1 MAAQSKKKKAKL
13 TESPIASPL
22 NEQKVPSSPSS
33 PLQPTT
39 SKLIPE
45 KVTDVQFKFK
55 KGGELTMTSQSS
67 LERSPMDWGTV
78 QFLSDEQTLPQS
90 DKPDSSVAEKEPT
103 LESAPDLLAHIKTE
117 TSTKSTES
125 SETGGE
131 GDLDAYRDQTGRLRR
146 KKPRKQ
152 LSSSTKSDDIPSTIE
167 QEPPSEEDK
176 IDSNSISKHWADAL
190 ATPLSN
196 TDEEQTNASEFIQ
209 EEPSFEDEDTS
220 ETSSKLD
227 AFLPAYIL
235 QQIKTTTPRS
245 LSLND
250 DRSKSSSTELSESI
264 SQLRSTYTLPPSISN
279 RSTSTDT
286 SENESRKH
294 LQEYYEQDSY
304 STESS
309 NIPST
314 TNLTGSDTLNSSPS
328 FLPTGTTRKKK
339 QRPKMLK
346 KDLEAKTLLTH
357 EFDDTPLTIT
367 EIHQAPPV
375 TQLSEDAAKQDES
388 FFSSLRQ
395 QISAAVS
402 NLSDSL
408 TSTLSTFKTTTTD
421 EQTTLQTDEPVPS
434 IEAPR
439 TISPTTSSESTTKK
453 SSTRSPRKRSKRDS
467 GPDYDNL
474 ALQPS
479 GDIEQS
485 FTDKKVTSITSSSI
499 DDNQPD
505 LVKVETHKHQLRQRT
520 SSGRQVSNT
529 EEENEQQAIL
539 ADDEADEDA
548 TSKPVGSHGISS
560 SSLTRQSSSESSS
573 EKQDISSPTIPKE
586 DVQSTV
592 QVSDELK
599 TEQAD
604 ITSDQQTISNEQLR
618 PVQGF
623 HSFTPN
629 KYQYN
634 QYEEGPTNSTEQV
647 KSSTTEPDNTDAI
660 LARGLNLWL
669 QQDKET
675 DSSPSLKKERQSTG
689 GSSGLTRA
697 MQSLIIQPI
706 ESDNDDDDEEEEDSW
721 NGPRARKPTYTT
733 GIPIEKQVHTNYG
746 YNINHP
752 RTTITT
758 TPSWLISPSVDK
770 TSPDDSSKFDPDDGD
785 EDENSMDD
793 TSDQQPL
800 PHAINTQ
807 LSTTEERQ
815 AHLNTLADLTFQ
827 STINN
832 LSSSSSSISSTAKW
846 NESSIRSDD
855 TNPQQTSFTED
866 DVQRCLGED
875 FYRES
880 LAADTLPTE
889 QRTITSLDQL
899 VLKPSQSPDDL
910 DDDEFTDNQR
920 NHNTNNNNNQPSNF
934 DEWAHFLER
943 KNHQEMFVPSLKTSS
958 PIEKDLSS
966 SPECSYARALDDDT
980 LVSDANRSNII
991 DYVQQSYEIER
1002 QRYGDF
1008 SSLDDDDSPVPESTT
1023 NPIQHVSTR
1032 SKPSETFQRWR
1043 NQSNRDDHNLSTQ
1056 TSLENQND
1064 DEIIISHSDGGLSR
1078 RVRPSS

>member
-1 MAAQSKKKKAKL
+1 
-13 TESPIASPL
+13 
-22 NEQKVPSSPSS
+22 
-33 PLQPTT
+33 
-39 SKLIPE
+39 
-45 KVTDVQFKFK
+45 
-55 KGGELTMTSQSS
+55 
-67 LERSPMDWGTV
+67 
-78 QFLSDEQTLPQS
+78 
-90 DKPDSSVAEKEPT
+90 
-103 LESAPDLLAHIKTE
+103 
-117 TSTKSTES
+117 
-125 SETGGE
+125 
-131 GDLDAYRDQTGRLRR
+131 
-146 KKPRKQ
+146 
-152 LSSSTKSDDIPSTIE
+152 
-167 QEPPSEEDK
+167 
-176 IDSNSISKHWADAL
+176 
-190 ATPLSN
+190 
-196 TDEEQTNASEFIQ
+196 
-209 EEPSFEDEDTS
+209 
-220 ETSSKLD
+220 
-227 AFLPAYIL
+227 
-235 QQIKTTTPRS
+235 
-245 LSLND
+245 
-250 DRSKSSSTELSESI
+250 
-264 SQLRSTYTLPPSISN
+264 
-279 RSTSTDT
+279 
-286 SENESRKH
+286 
-294 LQEYYEQDSY
+294 
-304 STESS
+304 
-309 NIPST
+309 
-314 TNLTGSDTLNSSPS
+314 
-328 FLPTGTTRKKK
+328 
-339 QRPKMLK
+339 MLK

-375 TQLSEDAAKQDES
+375 TQSTEDTAANEGGS

-395 QISAAVS
+395 QISSAVS

-408 TSTLSTFKTTTTD
+408 TSSLSPFKTTTTD

-434 IEAPR
+434 VEAPR
-439 TISPTTSSESTTKK
+439 TISPTIPSESTTKK

-467 GPDYDNL
+467 GPDYENL
-474 ALQPS
+474 ILQPS

-485 FTDKKVTSITSSSI
+485 FTDKKVTSTTSSSI

-548 TSKPVGSHGISS
+548 TSKPVSLHGISS
-560 SSLTRQSSSESSS
+560 SILTRQSSSESSS
-573 EKQDISSPTIPKE
+573 GKQDIIPPTITKE

-599 TEQAD
+599 TEQGDA
-604 ITSDQQTISNEQLR
+604 TSDQQTISNEQLR

-634 QYEEGPTNSTEQV
+634 QYEEGPTNSTEQL
-647 KSSTTEPDNTDAI
+647 KSSTAEPDKSDAI

-675 DSSPSLKKERQSTG
+675 DSSSSLKKERERQSTG
-689 GSSGLTRA
+689 GSGLTRA
-697 MQSLIIQPI
+697 MQSLVIQPI
-706 ESDNDDDDEEEEDSW
+706 ESDNDDDEEEEDSW

-733 GIPIEKQVHTNYG
+733 GIPIEKQVHTNHG

-752 RTTITT
+752 RITITT

-770 TSPDDSSKFDPDDGD
+770 TSPDDSSKFEPDDGD

-793 TSDQQPL
+793 TSDQQTL
-800 PHAINTQ
+800 PHNINTQ
-807 LSTTEERQ
+807 LSTMEERQ

-827 STINN
+827 STNN
-832 LSSSSSSISSTAKW
+832 NMSSSSSSLSSTAKW

-855 TNPQQTSFTED
+855 NNQQQTSFTED

-880 LAADTLPTE
+880 LAVNTLPAE
-889 QRTITSLDQL
+889 QRTLTSLDQL
-899 VLKPSQSPDDL
+899 VLKPSQSPDDA

-920 NHNTNNNNNQPSNF
+920 NRNTNNNNNQQPINF

-943 KNHQEMFVPSLKTSS
+943 KNHQETFIPSLTTSS

-991 DYVQQSYEIER
+991 DYVQHSYEIER

-1008 SSLDDDDSPVPESTT
+1008 SSLNDDDPPPQPESTT
-1023 NPIQHVSTR
+1023 NPIQHVSSR
-1032 SKPSETFQRWR
+1032 PKPSETFQRWR
-1043 NQSNRDDHNLSTQ
+1043 NQSNRDERNLSTQ

-1064 DEIIISHSDGGLSR
+1064 DEIIISYSDGGLSR